1 MTNEE
6 KNMPSYFSILT
17 ADVRYDK
24 DLSASEK
31 IFYSEITCLCQ
42 KDGYC
47 YANNSYFANL
57 YGCGTRT
64 ISSWIS
70 KLANKNYINVK
81 YKTSSLLIKKRCD
94 VSHRTSQS
102 YISILL
108 ITSSTDQHICK
119 QTFFVLHLFQLE
131 HKDLLQLLGL
141 F

>member
-70 KLANKNYINVK
+70 KLANKNYINVV
-81 YKTSSLLIKKRCD
+81 YNKTANLRK
-94 VSHRTSQS
+94 
-102 YISILL
+102 ISIVV
-108 ITSSTDQHICK
+108 K
-119 QTFFVLHLFQLE
+119 QQIDEINKKKKNDRNDKQKGIL
-131 HKDLLQLLGL
+131 KD
-141 F
+141 FWDKI

>member
-70 KLANKNYINVK
+70 KLANKNYINVD
-81 YKTSSLLIKKRCD
+81 YNKTANLRK
-94 VSHRTSQS
+94 
-102 YISILL
+102 ISIVV
-108 ITSSTDQHICK
+108 K
-119 QTFFVLHLFQLE
+119 QQIDEINKKKKNDRNDKNMGIL
-131 HKDLLQLLGL
+131 KD
-141 F
+141 FWNKI

>member
-6 KNMPSYFSILT
+6 KNIPSYFSILT

-70 KLANKNYINVK
+70 KLANKNYINVV
-81 YKTSSLLIKKRCD
+81 YNKTANLRK
-94 VSHRTSQS
+94 
-102 YISILL
+102 ISIVV
-108 ITSSTDQHICK
+108 K
-119 QTFFVLHLFQLE
+119 QQIDEINKKKKNDRNDKNKGIL
-131 HKDLLQLLGL
+131 KD
-141 F
+141 FWDKI

>member
-1 MTNEE
+1 MTNDE

-70 KLANKNYINVK
+70 KLANKNYISVDYN
-81 YKTSSLLIKKRCD
+81 KTANLRK
-94 VSHRTSQS
+94 
-102 YISILL
+102 ISIVV
-108 ITSSTDQHICK
+108 K
-119 QTFFVLHLFQLE
+119 QQINEINKQKKNDRNDKNKGIL
-131 HKDLLQLLGL
+131 KD
-141 F
+141 FWDKI

>member
-1 MTNEE
+1 MTNDE

-70 KLANKNYINVK
+70 KLANKNYISVDYNK
-81 YKTSSLLIKKRCD
+81 MANLRK
-94 VSHRTSQS
+94 
-102 YISILL
+102 ISIVV
-108 ITSSTDQHICK
+108 K
-119 QTFFVLHLFQLE
+119 QQINEINKQKKNDRNDKNKGIL
-131 HKDLLQLLGL
+131 KD
-141 F
+141 FWDKI

>member
-47 YANNSYFANL
+47 YANNSYFAKL
-57 YGCGTRT
+57 YGCGIRT

-70 KLANKNYINVK
+70 KLANRGYIKVDYDNSANSRKISVV
-81 YKTSSLLIKKRCD
+81 IKSKIEEINKQKITAKEDKQRE
-94 VSHRTSQS
+94 
-102 YISILL
+102 ILKEFWNK
-108 ITSSTDQHICK
+108 I
-119 QTFFVLHLFQLE
+119 
-131 HKDLLQLLGL
+131 
-141 F
+141 

>member
-70 KLANKNYINVK
+70 KLANKNYINVEYNTTANLRK
-81 YKTSSLLIKKRCD
+81 
-94 VSHRTSQS
+94 
-102 YISILL
+102 ISIVV
-108 ITSSTDQHICK
+108 K
-119 QTFFVLHLFQLE
+119 QQIDEINKKKKNDRNDKNKGIL
-131 HKDLLQLLGL
+131 KD
-141 F
+141 FWDKI

>member
-70 KLANKNYINVK
+70 KLANKNYINVV
-81 YKTSSLLIKKRCD
+81 YNKTANLRK
-94 VSHRTSQS
+94 
-102 YISILL
+102 ISIVV
-108 ITSSTDQHICK
+108 K
-119 QTFFVLHLFQLE
+119 QQIDEINKKKKNDRNDKNKGIL
-131 HKDLLQLLGL
+131 KD
-141 F
+141 FWNKI